1 MANTGHFDTIV
12 NPDFVGSDSK
22 NQQTLFNESESSA
35 RSKSSQPLVKQTKN
49 TYQDENEDRL
59 SALSVSAHSIH
70 NMFSDEERDSS
81 TKAS

>member
-1 MANTGHFDTIV
+1 M
-12 NPDFVGSDSK
+12 NPDFVSSDSK
-22 NQQTLFNESESSA
+22 NQQTLFNESESPA

-49 TYQDENEDRL
+49 NKQDENEDDRL